1 MRSQSLYM
9 AIDVFIIIGALFS
22 IVYTFGVVWRV
33 EKKLDISYKLIL
45 GAIISFTLS
54 EIFMLLELGHP
65 DIMKLIGLFFRAAF
79 IAFFLLGI
87 LEVRKMIRQMDG
99 ELPGRLSD
107 DDDTAQ

>member
-9 AIDVFIIIGALFS
+9 VIDIFIIIGAMLS

-33 EKKLDISYKLIL
+33 EKKLDVSYKLIL
-45 GAIISFTLS
+45 AAIISFTLS

-65 DIMKLIGLFFRAAF
+65 DVMKLIGLFFRAAF

-107 DDDTAQ
+107 DDDIEK